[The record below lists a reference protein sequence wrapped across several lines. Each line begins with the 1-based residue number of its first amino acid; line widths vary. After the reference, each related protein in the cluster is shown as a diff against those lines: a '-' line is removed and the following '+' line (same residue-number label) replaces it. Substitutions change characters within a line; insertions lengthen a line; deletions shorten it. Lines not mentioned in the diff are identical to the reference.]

1 MKDYPI
7 QKKESAKNETSA
19 EVSSLTQNKDDE
31 LKVKKVSS
39 NDKARIKELE
49 MELAKKESEIVFFK
63 DKISNNQEIILDV
76 IEEKKLLKMQIKDF
90 ELKELDL
97 KLNNYMELQRKHHK
111 TEHRLFVTKNH
122 LDDANK
128 ELEFRAKVIEDLETR
143 GLRDHALG
151 RFPNSYQ
158 EYKKRDR

>member
-1 MKDYPI
+1 MKDHPI

-19 EVSSLTQNKDDE
+19 EVSSLNQNKDND
-31 LKVKKVSS
+31 LKLKKVSS

-49 MELAKKESEIVFFK
+49 MELAKKESEIIFFK
-63 DKISNNQEIILDV
+63 DKIANNQEIILDV
-76 IEEKKLLKMQIKDF
+76 IEEKKLLKKQIKDF

-151 RFPNSYQ
+151 RFPGSYQ
-158 EYKKRDR
+158 KYKKRDR

>member
-1 MKDYPI
+1 MKDNSI
-7 QKKESAKNETSA
+7 QKKENTKNEQPA
-19 EVSSLTQNKDDE
+19 ESLSLTQNPNDE
-31 LKVKKVSS
+31 HKGKKVSS
-39 NDKARIKELE
+39 NDKVRIKELE

-63 DKISNNQEIILDV
+63 EKVTNNQEIILDV
-76 IEEKKLLKMQIKDF
+76 IEEKKLLKKQIKDF

-122 LDDANK
+122 LDEANE

-151 RFPNSYQ
+151 RFPDSYQ